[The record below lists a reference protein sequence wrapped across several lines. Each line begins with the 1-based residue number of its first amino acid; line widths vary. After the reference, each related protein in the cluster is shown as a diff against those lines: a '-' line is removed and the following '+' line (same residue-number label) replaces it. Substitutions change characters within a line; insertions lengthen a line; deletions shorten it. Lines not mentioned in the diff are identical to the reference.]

1 MITSRFHFKLDLQK
15 IKCCIFK
22 IKNGEAQII
31 E

>member
-15 IKCCIFK
+15 IKCFK